1 MFTLTFPIA
10 RTTFLECVR
19 QPVFFVLVAICG
31 VVMVITTA
39 GAGFTLGYTETG
51 EVSGDDKLL
60 LDLGLATVFALGV
73 LMAAFI
79 ATSAVSRE
87 IENKTV
93 LTIVSKPVPRWTLVV
108 GKWMGVT
115 GAVLAA
121 VGTML
126 LFLLLAIQ
134 HGVLM
139 NASDKLH
146 IPVVVMGL
154 SAVGLALATGVWGS
168 FFYGWSFPQV
178 STLAALPLTLLGY
191 LLAICFKR
199 DWEWQGFGGGVKW
212 QVVVAAFALLLSVPV
227 LTSIAVAASTRLGQ
241 VMTIM
246 VCFGVFVLGLLS
258 SGLIGS
264 RAFVNEPVGQVATAR
279 PFDNNL
285 RFATMRNPGD
295 RWIIAGES
303 AFTRVPK
310 PGDAFYFA
318 ASPNG
323 VDRPVPDYT
332 PWTGG
337 MSGRDEMMVQ
347 GVPPALVITDV
358 KERELQVLTVGGTA
372 LEVARPP
379 RPGDYIFL
387 TPTKVNVAALVAWG
401 VVPNLQFFWLL
412 DAVTQ
417 NQPVPVGHIGLIL
430 LYSLSQLTVFLS
442 LAVMLFERRDVG

>member
-1 MFTLTFPIA
+1 MMTLTLPIA

-19 QPVFFVLVAICG
+19 QPVYFVLVALCG
-31 VVMVITTA
+31 ILMTLTVA

-60 LDLGLATVFALGV
+60 LDLGLATIFGLGV
-73 LMAAFI
+73 LLAGFV

-108 GKWMGVT
+108 GKWLGVT
-115 GAVLAA
+115 AA
-121 VGTML
+121 VVCAAATML
-126 LFLLLAIQ
+126 LYLLLGIQ

-146 IPVVVMGL
+146 MPVVVLGLSGVFVAMGL
-154 SAVGLALATGVWGS
+154 GVWGS

-178 STLAALPLTLLGY
+178 STLAALPATLVAY
-191 LLAICFKR
+191 VLAVCFNR
-199 DWEWQGFGGGVKW
+199 EWAWQGFGHGVKW
-212 QVVVAAFALLLSVPV
+212 QVVVAALALLMSMPV

-241 VMTIM
+241 VMTIV

-258 SGLIGS
+258 AGLVGS
-264 RAFVNEPVGQVATAR
+264 RAFENEPIGQVASAR
-279 PFDNNL
+279 PFDNNQ

-295 RWIIAGES
+295 KWIVNGES
-303 AFTRVPK
+303 AFSQVPK

-337 MSGRDEMMVQ
+337 MGGRDEMMVQ

-358 KERELQVLTVGGTA
+358 NERELTVLTIGGST
-372 LEVARPP
+372 LDVARPP
-379 RPGDYIFL
+379 RQGDYLFL
-387 TPTKVNVAALVAWG
+387 TPTKVNAGALAAWG
-401 VVPNLQFFWLL
+401 MVPNLQFFWLL
-412 DAVTQ
+412 DAVNQ
-417 NQPVPVGHIGLIL
+417 NQPVPPSHLGLIA
-430 LYSLSQLTVFLS
+430 LYSLSQVAVFLS
-442 LAVMLFERRDVG
+442 LAVVLFQGRDVG